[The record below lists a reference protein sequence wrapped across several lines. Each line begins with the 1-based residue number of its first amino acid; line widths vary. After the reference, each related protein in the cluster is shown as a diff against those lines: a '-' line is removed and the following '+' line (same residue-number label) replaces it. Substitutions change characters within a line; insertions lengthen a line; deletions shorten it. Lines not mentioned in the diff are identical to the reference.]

1 VRELHEARENLARE
15 KGMSKSLRAELEAA
29 YVARAAAER
38 FATHRLEELDD
49 LQTVLDKTQ
58 IDIRQRREKQQRVR
72 GSAGG
77 FTGSNARA
85 NEHPASC
92 PSGVILVSTQACSGG
107 GTNAAA
113 AGDVGASRTVRE
125 RLLETLQLALDHAA
139 HESGTEELRVHER
152 AMLETLREE
161 VERQK
166 AMRLAAAH
174 TTDAAREVELE
185 ALRDGMAAAEA
196 RHGEAVH
203 QLSLAAQRESLRLV
217 AAHDA
222 QVAMLRA
229 DAEKRLAASAAS
241 AAATETALQAQLR
254 GGGAAEVA
262 QTKKNALEM
271 EEVTR
276 RADAEVE
283 RVVASQRYFAQALW
297 DMLGGM
303 REHAAS
309 VLADATVLAPAQGV
323 AASASADHPAA
334 TLEAIRA
341 LSAQCLGA
349 AQRAADMMARRVW
362 VACTIASQYL
372 DLEPPPQLVVDS
384 TSALPAFATAH
395 ATLLEQLLSV
405 LRTALGSRG
414 RPVSEDARADAAAGA
429 PAMGLIAPHTD
440 LSVEISRRGQTTHMP
455 RAQSNPPHD
464 QKQDARNESSARKSE
479 ARREEYVE
487 ARKRSQ
493 MLAMESFAKI
503 SYSGSQ
509 FGELRSCLDT
519 APTARPA
526 SADAAKMQSRSVAAW
541 PGTRP
546 ASSLAAVASLC
557 DVVYSSGAQP

>member
-1 VRELHEARENLARE
+1 
-15 KGMSKSLRAELEAA
+15 
-29 YVARAAAER
+29 
-38 FATHRLEELDD
+38 
-49 LQTVLDKTQ
+49 
-58 IDIRQRREKQQRVR
+58 
-72 GSAGG
+72 
-77 FTGSNARA
+77 
-85 NEHPASC
+85 
-92 PSGVILVSTQACSGG
+92 
-107 GTNAAA
+107 
-113 AGDVGASRTVRE
+113 
-125 RLLETLQLALDHAA
+125 
-139 HESGTEELRVHER
+139 
-152 AMLETLREE
+152 
-161 VERQK
+161 
-166 AMRLAAAH
+166 
-174 TTDAAREVELE
+174 
-185 ALRDGMAAAEA
+185 
-196 RHGEAVH
+196 
-203 QLSLAAQRESLRLV
+203 
-217 AAHDA
+217 
-222 QVAMLRA
+222 
-229 DAEKRLAASAAS
+229 
-241 AAATETALQAQLR
+241 
-254 GGGAAEVA
+254 
-262 QTKKNALEM
+262 
-271 EEVTR
+271 
-276 RADAEVE
+276 
-283 RVVASQRYFAQALW
+283 
-297 DMLGGM
+297 M

-309 VLADATVLAPAQGV
+309 VLTVLAPAQGV

-464 QKQDARNESSARKSE
+464 QKQDARHESSARKSE

-557 DVVYSSGAQP
+557 DVVYSSAADTLKPPPPNFASFESAPLRAMSASASALAIPVAARKPRRDGGDCSGPAGGATTSTPFLRRQATGQQPQPQNSLPQRKRPASAAGQLRKPWTGAVSTPLFLGASTEQDARAPPALLADCAGSAVVVAKRRPQSASSASVAQSRSAIGGLSLTTAKPARAAAAAFT